1 MKKDLLQAAVM
12 RLQGSVLETFEA
24 IKDAYTAPAKEGAA
38 DEIATLALRLAH
50 LEGGLITLQQY
61 SNQIIETAEKEAME
75 TALAAARQ
83 ALAEAK
89 SVAESPL
96 GEVTGENSKTM
107 KKVLDIQAQQDPV
120 DNLDE
125 EAEE

>member
-1 MKKDLLQAAVM
+1 MKQDLLQAALL

-24 IKDAYTAPAKEGAA
+24 IKNAYAAPAKEGAA
-38 DEIATLALRLAH
+38 DEIASLALRLAQ

-61 SNQIIETAEKEAME
+61 SKQIVETAQQEATQ

-89 SVAESPL
+89 SASGGPS
-96 GEVTGENSKTM
+96 EVITEDNSKTM
-107 KKVLDIQAQQDPV
+107 KRVRKVQKEQKKPRKEAK
-120 DNLDE
+120 DNKE
-125 EAEE
+125 

>member
-1 MKKDLLQAAVM
+1 MKQDLLQAALL

-24 IKDAYTAPAKEGAA
+24 IKDAYSAPAKEGAA
-38 DEIATLALRLAH
+38 DEIASLALRLAQ

-61 SNQIIETAEKEAME
+61 SKQIAETAHQEATQ

-89 SVAESPL
+89 SASEGESAVIT
-96 GEVTGENSKTM
+96 EDNSKTM
-107 KKVLDIQAQQDPV
+107 KKVRKVQKEQKKPTKTTKGAK
-120 DNLDE
+120 E
-125 EAEE
+125 

>member
-61 SNQIIETAEKEAME
+61 SNQIIQTAEKEAME

-83 ALAEAK
+83 ALADARSASEGPSA
-89 SVAESPL
+89 
-96 GEVTGENSKTM
+96 EVTEDISKTM
-107 KKVLDIQAQQDPV
+107 KKVKNVQEQQKKPSRKKK
-120 DNLDE
+120 E
-125 EAEE
+125 SKE